1 MQQILTIEN
10 ISISD
15 GLLVIYKEG
24 IYNQGKTRE
33 SQFVSQFLQEFTGFQ
48 LTNEK

>member
-1 MQQILTIEN
+1 MYYTMQQILTIEN

-24 IYNQGKTRE
+24 IYDQGK
-33 SQFVSQFLQEFTGFQ
+33 
-48 LTNEK
+48 N

>member
-15 GLLVIYKEG
+15 GLLVICKEG
-24 IYNQGKTRE
+24 IYDQGK
-33 SQFVSQFLQEFTGFQ
+33 
-48 LTNEK
+48 N